1 MTSFQK
7 IYAKFKGAL
16 LEGWQTGEV
25 AAQFGPTASLESM
38 FKYLLTLPEAQQ
50 FLQPPPGDSRIS
62 RKGAVEAE
70 KFRNEGNRF
79 YREKKLDKALLAYN
93 YSILAAPHPPMV
105 GGSYNV
111 KGDEYEVLALGYANR
126 SALLYE
132 TGQYESAMAD
142 IEKALVFGYPS
153 NRKHRLY
160 ERQAKCLLALGRSQE
175 ARKTLEEAINLLNT
189 LSLEEKESATMTDSM
204 NKLLT
209 KCENKSFEI
218 ESTMDAC
225 SKLYYTGPIAP
236 PTVNSPQESAPC
248 MSSALR
254 IAYTPARGRHLVAER
269 EIQPG
274 EILIVE
280 DAHTAVVKLGATLRS
295 HCSKCLRRAPIPIP
309 CPTCSLVVFCSD
321 KCRSASLS
329 GGHGAEC
336 GVLAALVALQLD
348 PAPAVAFRVLASTN
362 LPTLR
367 NQVTSYRRSTGGGL
381 KPLLQ
386 LTQDYRSLYHLEGHA
401 TARPE
406 SQLQEVAAIAY
417 ILTNILLEKCSNF
430 LTDVNGSSITP
441 TEDDIVLVGSQLM
454 HLILGIECNVHSTKE
469 VEVSTDNKA
478 TAIKKARGREVGW
491 AVYCAL
497 SLINH
502 SCIPNSLTTSLGSTK
517 FLYSISIIPK
527 GVEITDSYGE
537 RYVSHSRAER
547 RKALQD
553 HYFFCCGC
561 AACQSDWPVYQELPE
576 KPSLRCPSCCQVLVG
591 FQCMICKLVCTSDS
605 ALKNGIKLYDAPKT
619 QLQISR
625 TWSEYSKAEAEIQL
639 GKISADLLAKVLE
652 MLTLLDKYTVHP
664 NKAYIS
670 TQETLMT
677 CFDLMGSVVYKN
689 PTNTGT

>member
-1 MTSFQK
+1 MTSFHQ
-7 IYAKFKGAL
+7 IYSKFKGAL

-25 AAQFGPTASLESM
+25 AAHFGPTASLESM
-38 FKYLLTLPEAQQ
+38 FKYLSSLPEAQQ
-50 FLQPPPGDSRIS
+50 ILLPPPGDNRIS

-93 YSILAAPHPPMV
+93 YSILAAPHPPVVDGSSNVV
-105 GGSYNV
+105 GN
-111 KGDEYEVLALGYANR
+111 EYEVLALGYANR

-132 TGQYESAMAD
+132 TDQYESALAD
-142 IEKALVFGYPS
+142 IERAIAFGYPA
-153 NRKHRLY
+153 NRKHRLQ
-160 ERQAKCLLALGRSQE
+160 ERQAKCLLALGRAQE
-175 ARKTLEEAINLLNT
+175 ARQTLEEAINLLNA
-189 LSLEEKESATMTDSM
+189 LSLEEKEAATTWDSIT
-204 NKLLT
+204 KLLT
-209 KCENKSFEI
+209 KCENKSQET
-218 ESTMDAC
+218 ETTTGAYDR
-225 SKLYYTGPIAP
+225 LYYTGPISP
-236 PTVNSPQESAPC
+236 PDINSPQANTPC

-274 EILIVE
+274 EILLVE
-280 DAHTAVVKLGATLRS
+280 DALTAIVKLDATLRS

-321 KCRSASLS
+321 KCRSVSLS
-329 GGHGAEC
+329 SGHGAEC
-336 GVLAALVALQLD
+336 GVLATLVALQLD
-348 PAPAVAFRVLASTN
+348 PAPAIAFHVLASTN

-367 NQVTSYRRSTGGGL
+367 DQVTSIRRCTGSGL

-386 LTQDYRSLYHLEGHA
+386 VTQDYRSLYHLEGHA

-406 SQLQEVAAIAY
+406 SQLQEVAAMAY
-417 ILTNILLEKCSNF
+417 ILTHILLEKCSHF
-430 LTDVNGSSITP
+430 LTDTSGSSITP
-441 TEDDIVLVGSQLM
+441 TEEDITMVGSQLM
-454 HLILGIECNVHSTKE
+454 LLILGVECNVHCTKE
-469 VEVSTDNKA
+469 VEVSNNNSA
-478 TAIKKARGREVGW
+478 TSGKQTRGKEVGW
-491 AVYCAL
+491 AVYSGL

-537 RYVSHSRAER
+537 RYVSHSRTER

-561 AACQSDWPVYQELPE
+561 AACQSDWPIYQELPE

-591 FQCMICKLVCTSDS
+591 FQCMICKLVCTSDN

-619 QLQISR
+619 QVQISR
-625 TWSEYSKAEAEIQL
+625 TWSEYSKAAAQIQL
-639 GKISADLLAKVLE
+639 GKISAELLAKVLE

-677 CFDLMGSVVYKN
+677 CFDLMGSVVYTN
-689 PTNTGT
+689 PTNANT